1 MGEYDSEKFE
11 FSFNYFAS
19 FNSFD
24 SFNSFN
30 PFLIVMKRFIL
41 ILITT
46 LAAVTA
52 LQAQPPER
60 TANQDKYYVRRA
72 THFDDLPVY
81 RHDIIMLGNSLTD
94 GAEWN
99 ELFHNPNVKNRGI
112 IGDIVQGLYERME
125 PILQGQPRKIF
136 ILSGVNDVSHG
147 VDGDSIGRAMEK
159 LIVLIKERSPRTKI
173 YLQSMLPFNTDV
185 QMWKLLKD
193 REQVVIDGNRAMEEV
208 CKRQGVTWIN
218 LYPLFVDKNGK
229 LREDLTNDG
238 LHLLGPGYIIWRD
251 AIKDYIN
258 DKGHPDIGHPGKG
271 RPGKGHPRKHHKP
284 RRHGKFRRF

>member
-1 MGEYDSEKFE
+1 
-11 FSFNYFAS
+11 
-19 FNSFD
+19 
-24 SFNSFN
+24 
-30 PFLIVMKRFIL
+30 MKRIL
-41 ILITT
+41 IIFLMIV
-46 LAAVTA
+46 AAITA
-52 LQAQPPER
+52 LQAQPPAR

-99 ELFHNPNVKNRGI
+99 ELLRNPRVKNRGI

-125 PILQGQPRKIF
+125 PILKGKPRKIF

-147 VDGDSIGRAMEK
+147 VDGDSIARAMEK
-159 LIVLIKERSPRTKI
+159 LIVLIKKRSPRTKI

-185 QMWKLLKD
+185 QMWKLLKG
-193 REQVVIDGNRAMEEV
+193 REQVVIDGNRAMEKMA
-208 CKRQGVTWIN
+208 KRQGVTWIN

-238 LHLLGPGYIIWRD
+238 LHLLGPGYLIWRD
-251 AIKDYIN
+251 AIIKYT
-258 DKGHPDIGHPGKG
+258 K
-271 RPGKGHPRKHHKP
+271 
-284 RRHGKFRRF
+284 

>member
-1 MGEYDSEKFE
+1 
-11 FSFNYFAS
+11 
-19 FNSFD
+19 
-24 SFNSFN
+24 
-30 PFLIVMKRFIL
+30 MKRFFL
-41 ILITT
+41 LFFA
-46 LAAVTA
+46 LAAA
-52 LQAQPPER
+52 CMAILAQPPER

-99 ELFHNPNVKNRGI
+99 ELLRNPHVKNRGI

-125 PILQGQPRKIF
+125 PILKGKPRKIF

-159 LIVLIKERSPRTKI
+159 LIVLIKKRSPHTKI

-185 QMWKLLKD
+185 QMWKLLKG
-193 REQVVIDGNRAMEEV
+193 REQVVIDGNRAMEQV
-208 CKRQGVTWIN
+208 ARRQGVTWIN

-229 LREDLTNDG
+229 LREELTNDG
-238 LHLLGPGYIIWRD
+238 LHLLGPGYLIWRD
-251 AIKDYIN
+251 AILKYT
-258 DKGHPDIGHPGKG
+258 K
-271 RPGKGHPRKHHKP
+271 
-284 RRHGKFRRF
+284 

>member
-1 MGEYDSEKFE
+1 
-11 FSFNYFAS
+11 
-19 FNSFD
+19 
-24 SFNSFN
+24 
-30 PFLIVMKRFIL
+30 MKRFLL
-41 ILITT
+41 IL
-46 LAAVTA
+46 LALIAVGTA
-52 LQAQPPER
+52 VQAQPLER

-99 ELFHNPNVKNRGI
+99 ELLGEPNAKNRGI
-112 IGDIVQGLYERME
+112 IGDIIQGLYERME
-125 PILQGQPRKIF
+125 PILKGQPRKIF

-147 VDGDSIGRAMEK
+147 VDGDSIGRVMEK
-159 LIVLIKERSPRTKI
+159 LIVLIKERCPRTEI
-173 YLQSMLPFNTDV
+173 YVQSMLPFNTDV

-193 REQVVIDGNRAMEEV
+193 REQVVIDGNRAMEEA

-238 LHLLGPGYIIWRD
+238 LHLLGPGYLIWRD
-251 AIKDYIN
+251 AIIKYV
-258 DKGHPDIGHPGKG
+258 KSGKKHM
-271 RPGKGHPRKHHKP
+271 RPHKP
-284 RRHGKFRRF
+284 HAPSHGRFMPPHKRPRHYRH